1 MAARPPGQGTACAT
15 IQSMKATTSPSDV
28 RPSPIAG
35 TWYPADPQAL
45 ARSVDQQ
52 LEAAQQPHIPGQ
64 VMGLIVPH
72 AGHRYSGGVAG
83 SAFSCLRGQHPEVVA
98 VVSPFHQLHPASLL
112 TTGHRA
118 YATPL
123 GEVAIDSR
131 ALAEL
136 DAELERQKLPLL
148 TPVLYDHEHAL
159 EIQLPFLQRV
169 LRDPFELLP
178 IMMRDQSSTVA
189 RGLGQALAEVLEQRA
204 SLLVASSDLSHFYP
218 DPVARSLD
226 AEMLKRIEAFD
237 PQGVLDAEGEGVG
250 FACGRAAIA
259 TVLWACQQL
268 GADRVQLLGYATS
281 GDRTGDFESV
291 VGYGAAVIFRSDN
304 R

>member
-1 MAARPPGQGTACAT
+1 MQA
-15 IQSMKATTSPSDV
+15 MKPAEAPIDV

-35 TWYPADPQAL
+35 TWYPGNPQAL

-52 LEAAQQPHIPGQ
+52 LDAAGPPRFSGRA
-64 VMGLIVPH
+64 MGLIVPH

-83 SAFSCLRGQHPEVVA
+83 TAFACLRSQHPEVVG
-98 VVSPFHQLHPASLL
+98 VISPFHQLHPASLL
-112 TTGHRA
+112 TSGHRA

-123 GEVAIDSR
+123 GQVPIDTGGLA
-131 ALAEL
+131 ALNAEL
-136 DAELERQKLPLL
+136 KRQQLPSL

-159 EIQLPFLQRV
+159 EIELPFLQRV
-169 LRDPFELLP
+169 LEDPFELLP

-189 RGLGQALAEVLEQRA
+189 RALGQALAKVLKQRA

-218 DPVARSLD
+218 DPVARRLD

-237 PQGVLDAEGEGVG
+237 PQAVLDAESQGVG

-259 TVLWACQQL
+259 TVLWACREL
-268 GADRVQLLGYATS
+268 GADCVQLLGYATS
-281 GDRTGDFESV
+281 GDQTGDLESV